1 MKAGRASYHSIRH
14 SDQNSETHK
23 RDVAQAKQNRNQRKA
38 IIVEPL
44 EENGVFGSDLS
55 LLGQGRKFGLGNKD
69 GKRVLVALNS
79 SDWEEQLARS
89 KNNLSWYHQ
98 ARKNTKSGYTVRK
111 VRDRTKL
118 GEKDKRARADSDLQR
133 ETIDL
138 RPDHSRAVQ
147 YFLLSG
153 HTEAVRGMVARIRE
167 KKIRLFEKIYP
178 GRRVLFVSEHDDSGQ
193 LHHDLWHSGIR
204 EHSTKLHKGKKVRER
219 VAFRRFGVGVGVTS
233 WYRHFTA
240 LSQRG
245 GTAKSA
251 ATTMGAAYDV
261 LKRNIASAREQNDQ
275 EARDIMLT
283 KKLDEYVQEQLDT
296 LASELTGKSREIPR
310 QANDEYKTWLD
321 DGYTN
326 GLLGVRDGLE
336 SRLLRAQAQAKRQ
349 MEEIKVLVE
358 EKQRLLTDNARLGRV
373 VELATKVIISIVES
387 SLWKALEKLCTQ
399 TASRLRALAAALGIA
414 TDKAKRTSQG
424 PNQSAPGSRLGSV

>member
-1 MKAGRASYHSIRH
+1 M
-14 SDQNSETHK
+14 
-23 RDVAQAKQNRNQRKA
+23 
-38 IIVEPL
+38 VEPL
-44 EENGVFGSDLS
+44 EENVVFGSDLN
-55 LLGQGRKFGLGNKD
+55 LLGQGRKFGLRNKD

-147 YFLLSG
+147 YFLESG

-167 KKIRLFEKIYP
+167 KKILLFEKIYP

-245 GTAKSA
+245 GTSKSA

-261 LKRNIASAREQNDQ
+261 LKRNIASAREQNGE
-275 EARDIMLT
+275 EARDILLT

-310 QANDEYKTWLD
+310 QAHDEYRTWLS
-321 DGYTN
+321 DGYAA
-326 GLLGVRDGLE
+326 GLLGVKDSPEVRFLAAE
-336 SRLLRAQAQAKRQ
+336 AQVRRQ
-349 MEEIKVLVE
+349 KKEIEALVE

-373 VELATKVIISIVES
+373 TELATKVIMSVTES
-387 SLWKALEKLCTQ
+387 SLWKAIEKLCAE
-399 TASRLRALAAALGIA
+399 TAGRLRGLASELGIA
-414 TDKAKRTSQG
+414 VAHGKKSPNNPTSGTRDGDLQ
-424 PNQSAPGSRLGSV
+424 PD